1 MRLIVA
7 LLLSF
12 GLTAPLSANRIWSS
26 GFELQSAVD
35 NIEWDLVG
43 GSPEI
48 STTTVRSG
56 AASGWIRNLAS
67 TTQKVFGNQ
76 WGTTVQQGPL
86 WQRCYFRFTTFPSA
100 ENTIIAFP
108 STALTVNVLRVTVDN
123 GGVLRIRDEDGL
135 NATSATLS
143 TGTWYRIE
151 LMFDRNGGSGTDE
164 GILRVDGASDASITT
179 GSWSD
184 GTVLSWMGANL
195 NGEAQT
201 TGEWFIDDCGLN
213 DDQGAGN
220 NGETTW
226 PGDGSIIHLRPN
238 GEGDADAGTLT
249 FTGCASGT
257 VATCLDEITP
267 DDATSF
273 VGLDA
278 TTSTV
283 DVAVD
288 DFTDPGGIQIQFVQ
302 LGVRFTCEGTGACNY
317 ILRVK
322 SQASG
327 TVRSTTITPTLAV
340 ANVWWTH
347 LNVSARTY
355 KHTQYLQAQDNASRW
370 VDSTLDAMQIG
381 VATTDG
387 NPDTNVTKIW
397 ALVEYETFTAPSTR
411 IRDVISNGIIP
422 KKR

>member
-1 MRLIVA
+1 MKTLAVLAA
-7 LLLSF
+7 LLLA
-12 GLTAPLSANRIWSS
+12 TMPVQANRLFSS
-26 GFELQSAVD
+26 GFELQSPTD
-35 NIEWDLVG
+35 NVEWDLIA

-56 AASGWIRNLAS
+56 AASGWIRNLSS
-67 TTQKVFGNQ
+67 TVQKVYGNQ
-76 WGTTVQQGPL
+76 FAGSVGQGPF

-100 ENTIIAFP
+100 ENTIMAFP
-108 STALTVNVLRVTVDN
+108 NSALTLNVLRVTVDN

-143 TGTWYRIE
+143 TGVWYRVE
-151 LMFDRNGGSGTDE
+151 LGFARNGGSGTDD
-164 GILRVDGASDASITT
+164 GRLRVDGASEAAITT

-184 GTVLSWMGANL
+184 GTVLTWMGANL
-195 NGEAQT
+195 NGEANT
-201 TGEWFIDDCGLN
+201 AGEWFLDDCGLN
-213 DDQGAGN
+213 DDQGTGN

-288 DFTDPGGIQIQFVQ
+288 DFTDPGGIQIQLVQ
-302 LGVRFTCEGTGACNY
+302 LGVRFTCESTSTCNY

-327 TVRSTTITPTLAV
+327 TIRSTTITPTLAS

-347 LNVSARTY
+347 INVSPRIY

-370 VDSTLDAMQIG
+370 VDSTLDVMQIG

-387 NPDTNVTKIW
+387 NPDTNVTAIW
-397 ALVEYETFTAPSTR
+397 ALVEYETVTAPSTR
-411 IRDVISNGIIP
+411 IRDVISNGVIP